1 MLLNLRRA
9 TASHPSITDTELTSV
24 DGETTSS
31 YDKYKSRKRNR
42 VQLRTDESWRV
53 APGTASTSFGATTE
67 TALDSMPIMV
77 EAAVARDVEAQM
89 DGGVVEKKVASAGVK
104 VAGEDEIVEIEVE
117 SPIQVED
124 RMRQKVS
131 TDFIISFF
139 HLIWTVIEFYS
150 WSRIAIESYN
160 RKRREKHMYFRD

>member
-1 MLLNLRRA
+1 
-9 TASHPSITDTELTSV
+9 
-24 DGETTSS
+24 
-31 YDKYKSRKRNR
+31 
-42 VQLRTDESWRV
+42 
-53 APGTASTSFGATTE
+53 
-67 TALDSMPIMV
+67 MPIMV

-89 DGGVVEKKVASAGVK
+89 GGGVVEKKVASAGVK